1 MKFSEQ
7 YGEKERNEQGKKK
20 VFVVCLDLIY
30 TLFIPYLYLIYMV
43 IWEKWR
49 TEKRLKDK
57 KIKR

>member
-30 TLFIPYLYLIYMV
+30 TLFIPYLYLIYTLFV
-43 IWEKWR
+43 PYFKAWNSSIPYY
-49 TEKRLKDK
+49 
-57 KIKR
+57 